1 MNTLRIPTN
10 YIHLE
15 NRDQKLLQIENLI
28 DAKRKILIG
37 KQKKFKNLTKQNEFL
52 NEVKQDYNKY
62 YGYIVKQKEDQMS
75 ALSLLNTY
83 IKDLTNSN
91 SLSKNNIQDAQKCI
105 DKNTSSFGA
114 AEAEFNFFNW
124 TNKMMKIAGV
134 HGFEGY
140 SKTFRAKDYSF
151 GPKVILDPKCFL
163 TLEFTSRSK

>member
-28 DAKRKILIG
+28 DAKRKMLIG

-75 ALSLLNTY
+75 ALTMLNGY
-83 IKDLTNSN
+83 IKDLTVSGT
-91 SLSKNNIQDAQKCI
+91 LSKNNIEDAKNEQNKILTEINSIKKGI
-105 DKNTSSFGA
+105 DDIIKETGNINSA
-114 AEAEFNFFNW
+114 VKHKE
-124 TNKMMKIAGV
+124 V
-134 HGFEGY
+134 
-140 SKTFRAKDYSF
+140 
-151 GPKVILDPKCFL
+151 
-163 TLEFTSRSK
+163 

>member
-28 DAKRKILIG
+28 DAKRKMLIG

-75 ALSLLNTY
+75 ALTRLNGY
-83 IKDLTNSN
+83 IKDLTTSGT
-91 SLSKNNIQDAQKCI
+91 LSKNTIEDAKNEQVKILTEINSIKKGI
-105 DKNTSSFGA
+105 DDIIGGVDDISLQLGKN
-114 AEAEFNFFNW
+114 
-124 TNKMMKIAGV
+124 V
-134 HGFEGY
+134 
-140 SKTFRAKDYSF
+140 
-151 GPKVILDPKCFL
+151 
-163 TLEFTSRSK
+163 

>member
-15 NRDQKLLQIENLI
+15 NRDQQLLQIENLI
-28 DAKRKILIG
+28 DAKRKMLID

-83 IKDLTNSN
+83 IKDLTNISILLHAGPYTSELINQLKMLN
-91 SLSKNNIQDAQKCI
+91 SEI
-105 DKNTSSFGA
+105 DI
-114 AEAEFNFFNW
+114 
-124 TNKMMKIAGV
+124 KI
-134 HGFEGY
+134 F
-140 SKTFRAKDYSF
+140 
-151 GPKVILDPKCFL
+151 
-163 TLEFTSRSK
+163 

>member
-28 DAKRKILIG
+28 DAKRKMLIG

-75 ALSLLNTY
+75 ALTMLNGY
-83 IKDLTNSN
+83 IKDLTVSGN
-91 SLSKNNIQDAQKCI
+91 LSKNNIEDAKNEQNKILNEINSIKKGI
-105 DKNTSSFGA
+105 DDIIGGFDDISLQLGKN
-114 AEAEFNFFNW
+114 
-124 TNKMMKIAGV
+124 V
-134 HGFEGY
+134 
-140 SKTFRAKDYSF
+140 
-151 GPKVILDPKCFL
+151 
-163 TLEFTSRSK
+163 

>member
-28 DAKRKILIG
+28 DAKRKMLIG

-75 ALSLLNTY
+75 ALTMLNGY
-83 IKDLTNSN
+83 IKDLTISGT
-91 SLSKNNIQDAQKCI
+91 LSKNNINDAKNEQNKILTEINSIKKGI
-105 DKNTSSFGA
+105 DDIIKENGNIKETSNINA
-114 AEAEFNFFNW
+114 TVKPQE
-124 TNKMMKIAGV
+124 V
-134 HGFEGY
+134 
-140 SKTFRAKDYSF
+140 
-151 GPKVILDPKCFL
+151 
-163 TLEFTSRSK
+163 